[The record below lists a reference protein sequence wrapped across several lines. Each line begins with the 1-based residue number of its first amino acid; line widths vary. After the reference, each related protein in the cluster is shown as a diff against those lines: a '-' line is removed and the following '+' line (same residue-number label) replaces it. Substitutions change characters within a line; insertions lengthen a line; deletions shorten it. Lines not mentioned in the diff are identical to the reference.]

1 MNINDTG
8 TNTMNKPEQDK
19 DQHQKSFAHLL
30 DLPKIQTQIEYTF
43 NDERL
48 LLQALVHR
56 SYINDRDHDEQISE
70 HNERLE
76 FLGDAVLEL
85 IVTDY
90 LFEKSGQNE
99 GVMTTLR
106 SSLVNYRLL
115 GQIGNE
121 LGLDTQILLS
131 KGEREELGKARITIV
146 ADAMEALI
154 GAIYKDGG
162 FEPTVK
168 FIHQFILRFLPDI
181 LENGSIKDEK
191 TQIQEFCQKHTKIT
205 PHYRIIGTEGKDH
218 EKVFTVGIWIGA
230 EKISEGAGR
239 SKQDAETEAA
249 KAGLE
254 ILKLRYSQG

>member
-1 MNINDTG
+1 MNQTENPQTNEKIDTIP
-8 TNTMNKPEQDK
+8 KKKFD
-19 DQHQKSFAHLL
+19 HLVDL
-30 DLPKIQTQIEYTF
+30 DNIQAVIEYTF
-43 NDERL
+43 NDPRL

-56 SYINDRDHDEQISE
+56 SYINDRDHDETISE

-85 IVTDY
+85 VVTDY
-90 LFEKSGQNE
+90 LFDKTQKDE

-131 KGEREELGKARITIV
+131 KGEREELGKARPTIV
-146 ADAMEALI
+146 ADCMEAII
-154 GAIYKDGG
+154 GAIYRDGG
-162 FEPTVK
+162 IVAAIA
-168 FIHQFILRFLPDI
+168 FIHKFILRYLPDI
-181 LENGSIKDEK
+181 LENASIKDEK
-191 TQIQEFCQKHTKIT
+191 TQIQEYCQKHTKIT

-230 EKISEGAGR
+230 EKISEGVGR
-239 SKQDAETEAA
+239 SKQEAETEAA

-254 ILKLRYSQG
+254 ILKNRYLG